1 MSGPCK
7 LIEPFLQQ
15 SAELFENDLDV
26 VKFDVDAEDTD
37 DVQVELLLQ
46 GALPQAL
53 PHLVLFHKGK
63 VMAVHSGVLKQDQLN
78 DFVKKTLMKI
88 QTSNTAT
95 IKLAPEPRR
104 VKARKL
110 AETGVA
116 FKEEGVDKMAKKG
129 YISFGSRSQPDEYA
143 LSLSF

>member
-15 SAELFENDLDV
+15 SAELFQDDLDV

-63 VMAVHSGVLKQDQLN
+63 VVAVHSGVLKQDQLN

-104 VKARKL
+104 VTWCGSATSASTTSPTSERHPVSSRMRIVAKIWLTA
-110 AETGVA
+110 TGWV
-116 FKEEGVDKMAKKG
+116 
-129 YISFGSRSQPDEYA
+129 I
-143 LSLSF
+143 